1 MKSRIKKTVQKSG
14 QGRKSPQQRMS
25 GQERS
30 DQIARV
36 AADLFSR
43 KGFNGTTTREI
54 ARKAGISEAVIFKHF
69 SSKEDLYKAIIDSC
83 CSDKTGESRLLSLLP
98 GKEGR
103 EVFMTIAVFLLDEH
117 QKDPSLLRLLTYSAL
132 EQQSFSELFIK
143 TRGLDLLEFLERHI
157 RELEA
162 KGEIRAVDPVLAA
175 RAFMGMT
182 VHYSI
187 AQELYGFKRYFT
199 RPNELVAKTFVD
211 IFFEGLKRR

>member
-1 MKSRIKKTVQKSG
+1 
-14 QGRKSPQQRMS
+14 
-25 GQERS
+25 
-30 DQIARV
+30 
-36 AADLFSR
+36 
-43 KGFNGTTTREI
+43 
-54 ARKAGISEAVIFKHF
+54 
-69 SSKEDLYKAIIDSC
+69 
-83 CSDKTGESRLLSLLP
+83 
-98 GKEGR
+98 
-103 EVFMTIAVFLLDEH
+103 AVFLLDEH

-143 TRGLDLLEFLERHI
+143 TRGLELLEFLERHI

-162 KGEIRAVDPVLAA
+162 KGEIRVVDPVLAA